1 MKTRSAAVDLTWNGA
16 AVTSQMIG
24 TKTEITYKDP
34 ASGEADS
41 LDIAIQ
47 DRDRQWTTAWLPL
60 AGDTLEATIKANDW
74 DQEGDNRA
82 LPCGFFVLDHFE
94 FSGWPMTGAISGV
107 SVPADGAFR
116 ETERTKT
123 WEKATIQ
130 EIAKEIASR
139 AGVSLVWDVEGAD
152 FAIKSIEQTEKTDCE
167 FLMTLCETYGL
178 AMKVYAQ
185 KIVIFSREAYKKKDP
200 VLTVRESDIESWS
213 WAKTLAGT
221 YTGGEYTYSDPG
233 TEEEIRATVGTG
245 ARILK
250 QSGKA
255 DSKADAERRI
265 KAAVENANHGAT
277 TLSLTITG
285 NAKLVA
291 SQCVTV
297 VGLGKLSGKYYIDSA
312 THHVGQ
318 GYTMDLE
325 LSLVESMT
333 EEVIKDATE
342 RLAAV
347 GVMNTPAYWVA
358 HYKDVNNLD
367 GLILNMATR
376 IKVNLG
382 GKSITTVDAALEVL
396 TRTGVINSPAYWAG
410 KHTALAW
417 LDALLISAANAL
429 TAD

>member
-74 DQEGDNRA
+74 DREGDNRA

-94 FSGWPMTGAISGV
+94 FSGWPMTGTISGV

-130 EIAKEIASR
+130 VIAKEIASR
-139 AGVSLVWDVEGAD
+139 AGVALVWDGEGVD

-200 VLTVRESDIESWS
+200 VLTIRESDIESWS
-213 WAKTLAGT
+213 WSKTLAGT
-221 YTGGEYTYSDPG
+221 YTGGEYTYTDPG
-233 TEEEIRATVGTG
+233 TEEEI
-245 ARILK
+245 
-250 QSGKA
+250 
-255 DSKADAERRI
+255 
-265 KAAVENANHGAT
+265 
-277 TLSLTITG
+277 
-285 NAKLVA
+285 
-291 SQCVTV
+291 
-297 VGLGKLSGKYYIDSA
+297 
-312 THHVGQ
+312 
-318 GYTMDLE
+318 
-325 LSLVESMT
+325 
-333 EEVIKDATE
+333 
-342 RLAAV
+342 
-347 GVMNTPAYWVA
+347 
-358 HYKDVNNLD
+358 
-367 GLILNMATR
+367 
-376 IKVNLG
+376 
-382 GKSITTVDAALEVL
+382 
-396 TRTGVINSPAYWAG
+396 
-410 KHTALAW
+410 
-417 LDALLISAANAL
+417 
-429 TAD
+429 